1 MHTAFAPIT
10 KDDLLDTFTLD
21 VSQEVS
27 PTYTL
32 GKKIITNTNKY
43 TGPGD
48 ILQVSDSEN
57 ILIFNSGAK
66 DAYMRVFDE
75 KGNIVVDSINLT
87 KSSDTPNVKRITHL
101 KSEIINEDGDFAIIY
116 RASYDSGIITHNVK
130 TFNKDG
136 LELSSVISETL
147 KYGARVHDIEALVDG
162 SYATSWQHK
171 NGKQF
176 IKVFHEDGTSSDGE
190 YSIPLQGVSNTGVVN
205 ISKLNEDGDFVVTYE
220 SSYKI
225 VSERFDIN
233 GKKIPGGLTITETGN
248 TNSTIAYD
256 EINTLV
262 KSDGSYV
269 VSAQAKSTTGNN
281 SSVYVQNY
289 NSDGE
294 LTKSFVLDIG
304 GNDYSPVSSEI
315 GNEGNYVIIWYGKYA
330 LHSQMFD
337 KDGNELSTPIRI
349 DSANVQYADVEIIN
363 ITNSTDYVLS
373 YTNNNNIY
381 VQKFSED
388 GQKIGEPI
396 IMNHRGQE
404 ILKDIEQ
411 LDDGTLL
418 VTWTARSTN
427 STYGGNTETHTQY
440 LHENKDLETKIDY
453 VITSNNEDKIDYY
466 LLNYKSG
473 QVSVNGIDYPSGSK
487 ILKVDMGEIVLKGT
501 SYYDSK
507 LEISA
512 ESYSNDKLKTLE
524 NTDLEIDVST
534 LTQNDEDL
542 DGTLDL
548 STFTIIKDPIHGIIS
563 YNTTTQK
570 LTYVPDAGYNG
581 TDSFSYTI
589 KDNDGLV
596 SNESVVDLKIAAS
609 YTPLIVDLNGDG
621 VNTINISDGVEFD
634 IDSDGDK
641 DKTGWVDKHDGLLV
655 RDINL
660 DGIINNSKELFG
672 ESTIKEDGSKAK
684 DGFDALSD
692 LDSNYDD
699 VINSSDQSY
708 HELKVWQDK
717 NSDGISQQD
726 EILSLLDAGI
736 SEINL
741 NYENTNI
748 DNNGNNISLKSTFTS
763 DENQIGEIADV
774 LFEFEENQEDLL
786 NQAVLNKITNS
797 TNDNL
802 ISSVIDNKNIKDDEY
817 YDNANNDSISIIVNE
832 QIDVL

>member
-32 GKKIITNTNKY
+32 GKKIITSTTANSATI
-43 TGPGD
+43 D
-48 ILQVSDSEN
+48 MLQISNSEN
-57 ILIFNSGAK
+57 ILLFTQGK
-66 DAYMRVFDE
+66 DVYMRVLDE
-75 KGNIVVDSINLT
+75 NGDITKDTINLT
-87 KSSDTPNVKRITHL
+87 KSTTSVWASHL
-101 KSEIINEDGDFAIIY
+101 TSKIINENGDFAIIY
-116 RASYDSGIITHNVK
+116 RARYSSVVQHIVK
-130 TFNKDG
+130 TFNKNG
-136 LELSSVISETL
+136 EELTTEVSAGV
-147 KYGARVHDIEALVDG
+147 KYGARQHDIEALVDG
-162 SYATSWQHK
+162 SYATSWQLS
-171 NGKQF
+171 NDRQL
-176 IKVFHEDGTSSDGE
+176 IKVFYKDGTSSDGE
-190 YSIPLQGVSNTGVVN
+190 LSYRLPGVRVATGMVK
-205 ISKLNEDGDFVVTYE
+205 ITKLNEEGDFLVTYE
-220 SSYKI
+220 STYKI

-233 GKKIPGGLTITETGN
+233 GKKTPGGLTITETGN
-248 TNSTIAYD
+248 ANSPILYD
-256 EINTLV
+256 DISTLV

-269 VSAQAKSTTGNN
+269 VCAQARSKTGIDT
-281 SSVYVQNY
+281 SVYVQSY
-289 NSDGE
+289 NADGE
-294 LTKSFVLDIG
+294 LTRNFVLDIG
-304 GNDYSPVSSEI
+304 GNDYSAVLSEI
-315 GNEGNYVIIWYGKYA
+315 GSDGNYLIVWYGKYA
-330 LHSQMFD
+330 LHSQLFD
-337 KDGNELSTPIRI
+337 KDGNEISSVTKI
-349 DSANVQYADVEIIN
+349 DSANVQYSDVEIIN
-363 ITNSTDYVLS
+363 ITNSSDYVIS
-373 YTNNNNIY
+373 YNNNNNIY

-388 GQKIGEPI
+388 GQKIGDPI
-396 IMNHRGQE
+396 IMNHTGQE
-404 ILKDIEQ
+404 LLKDMEQ
-411 LDDGTLL
+411 LDDGTLI
-418 VTWTARSTN
+418 VTWHARSTN
-427 STYGGNTETHTQY
+427 GTYGGVVSVHTQY
-440 LHENKDLETKIDY
+440 LIENKNLVTTINYK
-453 VITSNNEDKIDYY
+453 ITSNNVDNIDYFI
-466 LLNYKSG
+466 LNYKSG
-473 QVSVNGIDYPSGSK
+473 QVSINGIDYPSGSK
-487 ILKVDMGEIVLKGT
+487 ILKEDMGEIILKGA
-501 SYYDSK
+501 SYNDSK

-512 ESYSNDKLKTLE
+512 ESYVNDKLTTLE
-524 NTDLEIDVST
+524 NTNLEIDVST

-548 STFTIIKDPIHGIIS
+548 ATFIITIDPTHGTIS
-563 YNTTTQK
+563 YDTLTQK

-596 SNESVVDLKIAAS
+596 SNESVVDLKIAVS

-692 LDSNYDD
+692 LDSNYDG

-748 DNNGNNISLKSTFTS
+748 DNNGNNISLKSTFTA